1 MNKNLIT
8 TYYDLKTQFHNLR
21 SILLSSIKFKYE
33 NITIM
38 AEEFHKSVF
47 NSYKDNNHEY
57 LLFYNAIFYSFMGFE
72 KFLNIDDTVREKQK
86 TIIRMD
92 DNILYTL
99 PNLTVLDK
107 LIQSSFLIS
116 FIMNFNV
123 GSIPIE
129 FDNDM
134 VYNFSRGNE
143 NIKTNMMFL
152 IISPILVNYFYKKI
166 KESMLITSYL
176 NIGLRPAYIVDC
188 LKLYFDNSLITEA
201 TYKSYILQLKF
212 QLRHCFPKINK
223 IK

>member
-8 TYYDLKTQFHNLR
+8 TDYDLKVQFHNLR
-21 SILLSSIKFKYE
+21 GILLSAIKFKYE
-33 NITIM
+33 NSTIM
-38 AEEFHKSVF
+38 AEDFHKSVF
-47 NSYKDNNHEY
+47 ESYKNNTHDY
-57 LLFYNAIFYSFMGFE
+57 LLFYNEIFYSFMGFE
-72 KFLNIDDTVREKQK
+72 KFLTITDAIREKQK

-92 DNILYTL
+92 DNTLYTL
-99 PNLTVLDK
+99 PNLPQLDQ

-123 GSIPIE
+123 GSFPIE
-129 FDNDM
+129 FDTDM

-143 NIKTNMMFL
+143 NIKMNMMFL

-176 NIGLRPAYIVDC
+176 NIGLRPAYIVEC
-188 LKLYFDNSLITEA
+188 LKLYFDNNLITEA
-201 TYKSYILQLKF
+201 IYKSYILQLRF